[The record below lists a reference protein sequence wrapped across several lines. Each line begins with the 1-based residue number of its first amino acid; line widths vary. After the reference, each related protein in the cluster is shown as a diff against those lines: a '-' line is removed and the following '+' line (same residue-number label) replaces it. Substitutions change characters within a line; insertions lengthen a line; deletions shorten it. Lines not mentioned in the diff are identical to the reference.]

1 MAERFHL
8 IIHGA
13 TLVTDREVRPAT
25 VAVRDGRI
33 AAVLEAD
40 VKPAAAETI
49 DATGLHLFPGLVDPH
64 VHTRHPGVAERED
77 FESGTAAAAAG
88 GITTIVEM
96 PISKVP
102 TSSAANVEARVAA
115 MRPGAVV
122 DFALWGGAGDENGDR
137 IAEQAAAGVVGFKT
151 FLQPPPPARLDEF
164 HGLWSLEPSTLRD
177 VMGAVAATGLP
188 HAFHCEHA
196 PLYLALQ
203 ERLVAAGRTDGP
215 AHADSRPPI
224 VEELSVAMV
233 LALAADAHARV
244 HVVHLSSPRSA
255 RLVADARARGV
266 RVTAE
271 TCPPYLFLTRDAL
284 ARHAGFAKCNPPLR
298 EAADV
303 EALWAAV
310 RDGAI
315 DFIGTDH
322 SPFLDEEKAR
332 GFQDIFAAPPGLCA
346 LEIMAPL
353 MLTAA
358 RDGRLPLTSVARLLS
373 TGAATVLG
381 LSRKGRVAVDA
392 DANLTLV
399 NLAAEWT
406 FDHRGCRTR
415 SRGNMQVFDGMR
427 LGARVVSTF
436 VGGVRVFHDGDI
448 TVRPGRGRFVRP
460 ERPTDGA

>member
-1 MAERFHL
+1 VLDLL
-8 IIHGA
+8 IHDA
-13 TLVTDREVRPAT
+13 TLVTDHEVRPGT

-33 AAVLEAD
+33 AAVLPAGAR
-40 VKPAAAETI
+40 PAAAEAV

-102 TSSAANVEARVAA
+102 TSSAEAVEARVAA
-115 MRPGAVV
+115 MRPGAIV
-122 DFALWGGAGDENGDR
+122 DFALWGGAGDENVGR

-164 HGLWSLEPSTLRD
+164 RGLWSLEPATLRE
-177 VMGAVAATGLP
+177 VMRAVAATGLP
-188 HAFHCEHA
+188 QAFHCEHA
-196 PLYLALQ
+196 PLYLAL
-203 ERLVAAGRTDGP
+203 ERRLKEAGRTDGA

-233 LALAADAHARV
+233 LALAAEVGARV

-255 RLVADARARGV
+255 RLVAEARARGV
-266 RVTAE
+266 KVTAE

-284 ARHAGFAKCNPPLR
+284 TLHAGFAKCNPPLR
-298 EAADV
+298 DAADV
-303 EALWAAV
+303 EGLWAAV

-315 DFIGTDH
+315 DFMGTDH

-332 GFQDIFAAPPGLCA
+332 GFTNIFEAPPGLA
-346 LEIMAPL
+346 GLEIMAPL

-358 RDGRLPLTSVARLLS
+358 RDGRLPLTAVVRLLS
-373 TGAATVLG
+373 RGAARVLG
-381 LSRKGRVAVDA
+381 LARKGRIAPDA
-392 DANLTLV
+392 DADLTLV
-399 NLAAEWT
+399 DLAAAWT
-406 FDHRGCRTR
+406 FDHRACRTK

-436 VGGVRVFHDGDI
+436 VGGVRVFHEGDI
-448 TVRPGRGRFVRP
+448 TVRPGHGRFVRP
-460 ERPTDGA
+460 ERPSHAA

>member
-1 MAERFHL
+1 MTDFFDTVL
-8 IIHGA
+8 HGA
-13 TLVTDREVRPAT
+13 TIVTDREARPGT

-33 AAVLEAD
+33 AAVLPAD
-40 VKPAAAETI
+40 ARPAAAEAV
-49 DATGLHLFPGLVDPH
+49 DAAGLHLFPGLVDPH
-64 VHTRHPGVAERED
+64 VHTRHPGVPERED

-102 TSSAANVEARVAA
+102 ANSAANVEARIAA
-115 MRPGAVV
+115 MRPGALV
-122 DFALWGGAGDENGDR
+122 DFALWGGAGDENVAD
-137 IAEQAAAGVVGFKT
+137 IAGQAAAGVVGFKT

-164 HGLWSLEPSTLRD
+164 RGLWSLDPATLRE
-177 VMGAVAATGLP
+177 VMRAVAATGLP

-233 LALAADAHARV
+233 LALAAETGGHV

-266 RVTAE
+266 KVTAE

-284 ARHAGFAKCNPPLR
+284 ALHAGFAKCNPPLR

-310 RDGAI
+310 AGGVI
-315 DFIGTDH
+315 DYFCTDH

-332 GFQDIFAAPPGLCA
+332 GFANIFEAPPGLCG

-353 MLTAA
+353 VLTAA
-358 RDGRLPLTSVARLLS
+358 RDGRLPLPAAARLLS
-373 TGAATVLG
+373 SGAAGVLG
-381 LSRKGRVAVDA
+381 LAGKGRIAPGADA
-392 DANLTLV
+392 DLTLV
-399 NLAAEWT
+399 DLAADWT
-406 FDHRGCRTR
+406 FDHRACRTR

-436 VGGVRVFHDGDI
+436 VGGARVFHEGDI
-448 TVRPGRGRFVRP
+448 TARPGHGRFVARSA
-460 ERPTDGA
+460 R